1 MMPVPQLRQNVSSME
16 RRVRTH
22 VRAKMHRF
30 AAIVPQELVSVC
42 RREME
47 RLGLDILE
55 ESEAGIE
62 FQGKLEAC
70 YRANLWLRTA
80 SRIVCRWFSIKVGAR
95 EELFARVVRLPWE
108 LWIDAGV
115 PVRVDVYLKGARI
128 THSGLAQ
135 KAFQDALRQRF
146 ETLGRMVRFLEGSHG
161 GGKTEEDTSIQG
173 EGFVQRILL
182 HVQHKQGVIS
192 LDTSGAHLHRRGY
205 RIQHAGAPIRETL
218 AAALLLQSG
227 WTPQM
232 PLIDGMSGSG
242 TAVIE
247 AALLAANIP
256 PGRRR
261 QFLFEKWP
269 SFQEK
274 TWAYLLNRADA
285 GRKALQPGTLI
296 GVDRD
301 AKAVVVA
308 QENARRAGVAEWV
321 TWHAMPFENVD
332 PQKWS
337 IPPGLVFLNP
347 PYGVRLEVDRSLYE
361 RVGRHLE
368 CCFRGWKAIVLAP
381 HRELLIFDAV
391 RPRKIRRLRHG
402 GLSICAGFYDL

>member
-1 MMPVPQLRQNVSSME
+1 ME
-16 RRVRTH
+16 RRLRTH
-22 VRAKMHRF
+22 VRAKVHRF
-30 AAIVPQELVSVC
+30 AALVPQELVSVC

-47 RLGLDILE
+47 RLDLDILE

-80 SRIVCRWFSIKVGAR
+80 GRIVCRLASIKVGAR
-95 EELFARVVRLPWE
+95 EELFAKTVRLPWE

-115 PVRVDVYLKGARI
+115 PVRVDVYLKGARLR
-128 THSGLAQ
+128 HSGLAQ
-135 KAFQDALRQRF
+135 KAFQDALQQRF
-146 ETLGRMVRFLEGSHG
+146 KSLGRSVCFLEGSHG
-161 GGKTEEDTSIQG
+161 ERKTEEDAVLEG

-182 HVQHKQGVIS
+182 HVEHKQGVIS

-205 RIQHAGAPIRETL
+205 RIRHAGAPIRETL

-232 PLIDGMSGSG
+232 PFVDGMCGSG

-261 QFLFEKWP
+261 RFLFQKWP

-274 TWAYLLNRADA
+274 TWAYLLKKADA
-285 GRKALQPGTLI
+285 GTKTPKPGTLI
-296 GVDRD
+296 GVDLD
-301 AKAVVVA
+301 AKAVAVA
-308 QENARRAGVAEWV
+308 QENARRAGVGEWV
-321 TWHAMPFENVD
+321 TWHAIPFEHMD
-332 PQKWS
+332 PQRWS
-337 IPPGLVFLNP
+337 LAPGLVFLNP
-347 PYGVRLEVDRSLYE
+347 PYGVRLEADRTLYE
-361 RVGRHLE
+361 RLGHHLE
-368 CCFRGWKAIVLAP
+368 RCFRGWKAVVLAP
-381 HRELLIFDAV
+381 HRELLMFRSV

-402 GLSICAGFYDL
+402 GLSICVGFYDLS